1 MIPAALEARNLR
13 VVYTP
18 TGLLKPASQ
27 EPVWAI
33 HDLSFSLN
41 RGEIL
46 AIIGESGS
54 GKTSL
59 LRALCGAIPLD
70 HGDIFLDGIDR
81 SLLSHREA
89 AAKIQYV
96 FQDSAQAFNP
106 GFTVAQMIAEPTV
119 INGQKPSRATITTWM
134 DRVGLAANLAD
145 HYPHQLSGG
154 QRQRVALAR
163 ALSSNPKIV
172 LLDEP
177 TSALDPSVQ
186 AGILNLLL
194 ALQKEELQKKQHI
207 PKEQQTAYIIVTHDL
222 GVAAHLCD
230 RTLVMRAGRVVEEL
244 SGAKLIRGQASA
256 PYTRQLIAATQGY
269 DPQKTPSQPRFLD
282 TLAAR

>member
-1 MIPAALEARNLR
+1 MTPPALEARNLR

-18 TGLLKPASQ
+18 TGLLKRTNQ
-27 EPVWAI
+27 KPVCAI
-33 HDLSFSLN
+33 HDLSFTLH

-59 LRALCGAIPLD
+59 LRALCGALPLD
-70 HGDIFLDGIDR
+70 HGDIFLDGIDW
-81 SLLSHREA
+81 SLLSRREA
-89 AAKIQYV
+89 ADKIQYI
-96 FQDSAQAFNP
+96 FQDSANAFNP
-106 GFTVAQMIAEPTV
+106 RFTVAQIIAEPA
-119 INGQKPSRATITTWM
+119 IISGQRPNRKTITTWM
-134 DRVGLAANLAD
+134 GRVGLAAPLAE
-145 HYPHQLSGG
+145 HHPHQLSGG

-163 ALSSNPKIV
+163 ALSSSPHIV

-194 ALQKEELQKKQHI
+194 ELQKKQEV
-207 PKEQQTAYIIVTHDL
+207 PKEQQIAYMIVTHDL

-230 RTLVMRAGRVVEEL
+230 RTIVMRDGRIVEEL
-244 SGAKLIRGQASA
+244 SGAKLIRGQASD

-269 DPQKTPSQPRFLD
+269 DPQKTPSQPSFLA